1 MNRWIKYSLRGAGT
15 VLVIAGIGTAIYW
28 EKLERLYQV
37 NTLFNEEK
45 IVSNFSSMQSM
56 FETTDIP
63 RAGPIFNF
71 ADAPQPLPQAFQAEV
86 GSEKITDFLER
97 TKTTSLLVIRD
108 DKIEYEEYFLGTKAT
123 DLRVSW
129 SIAKSYLST
138 LVGVALTEGAIE
150 SLDDPV
156 VKYAPMLKGS
166 AYEAATV
173 RNVATMSSGVKF
185 NEDYLDYD
193 SDINRMGRA
202 LALGGSLDQF
212 AADLTETVAKPGR
225 NWRYVSI
232 DTHVLGMVL
241 RGATGQPVADY
252 MRDKLWGRMGVE
264 ADALFITD
272 SHDAAFVLG
281 GLNIRT
287 RDFAKLGRLFLR
299 DGDWDGDQI
308 VPAEWV
314 RESTS
319 QNAPPVA
326 ENNGG
331 FGYGYQWWVPPGA
344 DEEFFAIGVYGQYIW
359 IDRKAGVIIVKT
371 SANRK
376 FRENQLRPKRDSIAL
391 FRAIS
396 RPTE

>member
-1 MNRWIKYSLRGAGT
+1 MNRWLKYAIRSIGV
-15 VLVIAGIGTAIYW
+15 VLVIVGITAVIFW
-28 EKLERLYQV
+28 DRLERLYQV
-37 NTLFNEEK
+37 NTLFSEEK
-45 IVSNFSSMQSM
+45 IVTNFSDMRSM
-56 FETTDIP
+56 FEATDIH

-71 ADAPQPLPQAFQAEV
+71 KKAPQPLPETFQAEI
-86 GSEKITDFLER
+86 GSEKVTDFLTR
-97 TKTTSLLVIRD
+97 TRTTSLLVIRD
-108 DKIEYEEYFLGTKAT
+108 DKITYEEYFLDTKPS

-138 LVGVALTEGAIE
+138 LVGIALHDGAIE
-150 SLDDPV
+150 NLDDPV
-156 VKYAPMLKGS
+156 VKYAPLLKGS
-166 AYEAATV
+166 AYETATI

-202 LALGGSLDQF
+202 LALGSSLDQF
-212 AADLTETVAKPGR
+212 AADLKETVAEPGR

-252 MRDKLWGRMGVE
+252 MRDKLWNRIGVE
-264 ADALFITD
+264 ADAYYITD

-281 GLNIRT
+281 GLNVRT
-287 RDFAKLGRLFLR
+287 RDYAKLGRLFLR
-299 DGDWDGDQI
+299 DGEWEGEQV

-314 RESTS
+314 RESTAS
-319 QNAPPVA
+319 VAPPVA

-331 FGYGYQWWVPPGA
+331 FGYGYQWWQPPRA
-344 DEEFFAIGVYGQYIW
+344 DDEFFGIGVYGQYLW
-359 IDRKAGVIIVKT
+359 VDRKAGVIIVKT
-371 SANRK
+371 SANRN
-376 FRENQLRPKRDSIAL
+376 FRENSSRPKRDSIAL

-396 RPTE
+396 RP

>member
-1 MNRWIKYSLRGAGT
+1 MNRWLKYALRTVGAIM
-15 VLVIAGIGTAIYW
+15 VIIGIGAAIFW
-28 EKLERLYQV
+28 ERLERLYQV

-45 IVSNFSSMQSM
+45 IVSNFSDMRSM
-56 FETTDIP
+56 FEAKDIQ
-63 RAGPIFNF
+63 RSGPIFHF
-71 ADAPQPLPQAFQAEV
+71 EKSLKPLPDAFRAEI
-86 GSEKITDFLER
+86 GTEKVADFLAR

-108 DKIEYEEYFLGTKAT
+108 DKIEFEEYFLGTEPA
-123 DLRVSW
+123 DLRISW

-138 LVGVALTEGAIE
+138 LVGIALHEGAID

-156 VKYAPMLKGS
+156 VKYAPILKGS
-166 AYEAATV
+166 AYEAATI

-212 AADLTETVAKPGR
+212 AADLTETVAEPGR

-241 RGATGQPVADY
+241 RGATNQTVADY
-252 MRDKLWGRMGVE
+252 MQDKLWSRIGVE
-264 ADALFITD
+264 ADAYYITD

-287 RDFAKLGRLFLR
+287 RDFAKLGRLFLH
-299 DGDWDGDQI
+299 DGNWQGEQI
-308 VPAEWV
+308 APAEWV

-319 QNAPPVA
+319 SIAPPVA

-331 FGYGYQWWVPPGA
+331 FGYGYQWWQPPQA
-344 DEEFFAIGVYGQYIW
+344 DDEFFGIGVYGQYLW
-359 IDRKAGVIIVKT
+359 VDRKAGVIIVKT
-371 SANRK
+371 SANRN
-376 FRENQLRPKRDSIAL
+376 FRENLSRPKRDSIAL

-396 RPTE
+396 RP